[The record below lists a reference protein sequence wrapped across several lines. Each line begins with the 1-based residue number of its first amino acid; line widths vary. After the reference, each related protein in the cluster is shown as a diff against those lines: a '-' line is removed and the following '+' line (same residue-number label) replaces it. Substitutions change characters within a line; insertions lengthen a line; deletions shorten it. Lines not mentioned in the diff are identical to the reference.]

1 MAEPSAPSN
10 RPAGVPASPRSPFNP
25 PQAPSAPRTGGP
37 GKPLVLGCLVV
48 LVLAGVGLIASLY
61 YAGQNYD
68 RIFSW
73 SLSRIRDGIQSR
85 LPKDLSP
92 EERQRLDAAF
102 TAAQS
107 GAGASRANPAAAQQL
122 QKLMIDLAQE
132 SNGSGLLSRKQVEEI
147 TGTLEKIGELGRTGK
162 PPSPPPS

>member
-25 PQAPSAPRTGGP
+25 PQAPSSPRTGGP
-37 GKPLVLGCLVV
+37 GKPLVIGCLVV

-73 SLSRIRDGIQSR
+73 SLGRIRDGVQER
-85 LPKDLSP
+85 LPKDLSA

-107 GAGASRANPAAAQQL
+107 GAGASRANPAASGKL
-122 QKLMIDLAQE
+122 QSLMLDLAHE
-132 SNGSGLLSRKQVEEI
+132 SEGTGPLSRKQVEEI

-162 PPSPPPS
+162 PPAAPPS